1 MTAVFVGIGCSC
13 AVFGVIVASLII
25 GILVGVCRL
34 KKFKARKKRCVCVHT
49 NVMYHVMDRCMCR
62 LLKVSCAF
70 VCVPLCDILLLLYG
84 LCIIYYYMI
93 LYCDKLIVETFY
105 VSKGQVLLFNCH

>member
-1 MTAVFVGIGCSC
+1 MTAVFVGTGCSC

-49 NVMYHVMDRCMCR
+49 NVMYHVMDRYMCR

-84 LCIIYYYMI
+84 LCIIYYY
-93 LYCDKLIVETFY
+93 IV
-105 VSKGQVLLFNCH
+105 NCI